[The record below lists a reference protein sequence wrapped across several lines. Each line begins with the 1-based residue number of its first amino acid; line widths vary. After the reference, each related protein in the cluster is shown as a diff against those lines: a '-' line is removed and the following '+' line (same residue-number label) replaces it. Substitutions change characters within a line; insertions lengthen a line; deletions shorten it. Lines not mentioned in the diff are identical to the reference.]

1 MGGPQYFC
9 TKWRAFLACISVSL
23 LIRRASSLQL
33 ALAGKRALVTGSS
46 GGIGAGIA
54 IKLAAEGAHVLVHY
68 HNRRDGAH
76 ATADAIVTAGG
87 SCAGIVQ
94 CDFRSPDAI
103 VNMMEGLSSIW
114 GDGFDIL
121 INNAGIVTKL
131 AMQDDDESLST
142 WHETMAVNLHAPIQL
157 SRLAHSRMKGRKGVI
172 VNVSSIHG
180 ARSVEFMTAYAA
192 SKAALDSVTRG
203 LALEYA
209 SDEIRVN
216 GIAPGVVPVERT
228 AEVFANPDT
237 TKMWI
242 PHLPAGRLG
251 TVQDIA
257 DAVLPLCT
265 NEWVTGAIWTID
277 GGMTARSNMPM
288 RPRPK
293 PADSDEQEQCISKL
307 ARFEEL

>member
-1 MGGPQYFC
+1 MPAGGCQLGGGPQYFC
-9 TKWRAFLACISVSL
+9 TKWRAFLTCIAVSL
-23 LIRRASSLQL
+23 LISRASGLQL

-68 HNRRDGAH
+68 HTRRDGAH
-76 ATADAIVTAGG
+76 ATADAIVAAGG
-87 SCAGIVQ
+87 SCVGIVQ

-103 VNMMEGLSSIW
+103 GNMMEGLSNIW

-131 AMQDDDESLST
+131 AIQDDDESLSA

-172 VNVSSIHG
+172 VNVS
-180 ARSVEFMTAYAA
+180 
-192 SKAALDSVTRG
+192 
-203 LALEYA
+203 
-209 SDEIRVN
+209 
-216 GIAPGVVPVERT
+216 
-228 AEVFANPDT
+228 
-237 TKMWI
+237 
-242 PHLPAGRLG
+242 RLG

-277 GGMTARSNMPM
+277 GGMTARINMPM
-288 RPRPK
+288 RPRPKPKPK
-293 PADSDEQEQCISKL
+293 PADSDEQEQCISNV